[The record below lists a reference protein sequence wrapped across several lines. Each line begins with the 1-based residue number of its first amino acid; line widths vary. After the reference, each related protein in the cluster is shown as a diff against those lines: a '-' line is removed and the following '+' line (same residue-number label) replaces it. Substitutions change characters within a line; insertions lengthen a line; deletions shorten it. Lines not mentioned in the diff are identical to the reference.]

1 MKWVT
6 RVLGVTLAI
15 ASLLVGGIVSQS
27 VSATSSH
34 PSVFVN
40 GDNKLYAYVQVGEK
54 VNITVL
60 NSGLLDRTVKKQPVT
75 VTAEPIGGAKEE
87 CTISAEAPTGTGCGF
102 SQLTAPK
109 SGIWSFSLSL
119 PADAPLS
126 PSIPNQR
133 IGGNLFRWSVAI
145 FDNAG
150 IKDGRIWSEQY
161 TIYQPDSVDYVADM
175 ALYYQSQD
183 GYLYRANYKGYSGL
197 LSRLS
202 ADAFGIVKK
211 DTCEPAYKSVE
222 ISSKDFTPSYGKC
235 GGNYKIFFEPP
246 SDDLPV
252 AATRWNGS
260 IDWIRPRVDRPQA
273 SGLKFTP
280 SDDVNTQSGTV
291 TFKLKNFIGQY
302 EIKVDVN
309 DDGNFDGAK
318 DVTIPG
324 RLKFFNDPGDQV
336 IQYDGLNRDGNT
348 VDKKQPIRIKLKIT
362 KSAEIHL
369 VGANVTGRS
378 GGLTLSRLS
387 GDNAPSHNVCW
398 NDAELGTQETAPGET
413 PVDGPSCPD
422 SLAGVHRWKYAEAWG
437 KNRYIDDWAF
447 STAKVAGTAEI
458 RYVDNEVLAQEAVT
472 RRNVGIGA
480 AVVAAIVI
488 VGTVFA
494 IFWLKKRRNK
504 HDDNNLE
511 PPTHTPPSQPL
522 PPFQDPPAQ
531 FPSMQ
536 DPPSRSLPPAASQD
550 SQHNSGFKN

>member
-6 RVLGVTLAI
+6 RLLGVTLAV
-15 ASLLVGGIVSQS
+15 ASLLVGGVVSQS
-27 VSATSSH
+27 VSATSS
-34 PSVFVN
+34 PPTVFIN
-40 GDNKLYAYVQVGEK
+40 GNNTFYAYIQTGEK
-54 VNITVL
+54 VNIAVV
-60 NSGLLDRTVKKQPVT
+60 NSGIVDSSLKKQPLTLT
-75 VTAEPIGGAKEE
+75 VLSPGGPKTE
-87 CTISAEAPTGTGCGF
+87 CTIVAAAPPNAGCGL

-109 SGIWSFSLSL
+109 PGIWSFSFNLPDDAELS
-119 PADAPLS
+119 S
-126 PSIPNQR
+126 TIPNQR
-133 IGGNLFRWSVAI
+133 VGANFFRWSVAI
-145 FDNAG
+145 LDSAG
-150 IKDGRIWSEQY
+150 VKDGRFWSEQY
-161 TIYQPDSVDYVADM
+161 TIRQPDSIDYAADM
-175 ALYYQSQD
+175 SLYYQSQD
-183 GYLYRANYKGYSGL
+183 GYLYRANYKGYSGQ

-211 DTCEPAYKSVE
+211 DTCVPAYKSVE

-252 AATRWNGS
+252 ATTRWDGS
-260 IDWIRPRVDRPQA
+260 VDWVRPAVDRPQV
-273 SGLKFTP
+273 SGLKFTS

-324 RLKFFNDPGDQV
+324 RLKYFNDPGDQV
-336 IQYDGLNRDGNT
+336 VQYDGLNRDGNT

-369 VGANVTGRS
+369 VAANATGRS
-378 GGLTLSRLS
+378 GGLALSRLS
-387 GDNAPSHNVCW
+387 GDNAPSHNACW

-413 PVDGPSCPD
+413 AADGPSCPD
-422 SLAGVHRWKYAEAWG
+422 SLTGIHRWKFAEGWG
-437 KNRYIDDWAF
+437 RNRYIDDWAF

-458 RYVDNEVLAQEAVT
+458 RYVDKEVLAQQAVT

-480 AVVAAIVI
+480 AIVGVI
-488 VGTVFA
+488 VLVGIGVT

-511 PPTHTPPSQPL
+511 PPTQTPPSQPL
-522 PPFQDPPAQ
+522 PPFQDPPTQ
-531 FPSMQ
+531 FPPMQ
-536 DPPSRSLPPAASQD
+536 DPPTQNPPSQTPPYN
-550 SQHNSGFKN
+550 QN